1 MKIYQI
7 NGKPSEANSWIWTN
21 EANFDNNLRWSNNKT
36 KPCQGQTVNF
46 SANQPVSVMIR
57 ESFTVGVLNLPNNGE
72 IILSDNIQ
80 IGVDPSLSN
89 CMDTQ
94 PITYS
99 SEPDSWYLASN
110 WLNQNLGQLEFVTDE
125 RSIPCQNDQTTLPQ
139 VSQYPLIYCK
149 GCLGKLYLRKQ
160 LLWLKVPHHQMQKF
174 PA

>member
-1 MKIYQI
+1 
-7 NGKPSEANSWIWTN
+7 
-21 EANFDNNLRWSNNKT
+21 
-36 KPCQGQTVNF
+36 
-46 SANQPVSVMIR
+46 MIR

-125 RSIPCQNDQTTLPQ
+125 RSIPCQNDQATLPQ
-139 VSQYPLIYCK
+139 VT
-149 GCLGKLYLRKQ
+149 Q
-160 LLWLKVPHHQMQKF
+160 LT
-174 PA
+174 ATDRS

>member
-1 MKIYQI
+1 MTR
-7 NGKPSEANSWIWTN
+7 KPSEANSWIWTN

-125 RSIPCQNDQTTLPQ
+125 RSIPCQNDQATLPQ
-139 VSQYPLIYCK
+139 VTHSDRSKLASKHFSGNNIYD
-149 GCLGKLYLRKQ
+149 
-160 LLWLKVPHHQMQKF
+160 
-174 PA
+174 